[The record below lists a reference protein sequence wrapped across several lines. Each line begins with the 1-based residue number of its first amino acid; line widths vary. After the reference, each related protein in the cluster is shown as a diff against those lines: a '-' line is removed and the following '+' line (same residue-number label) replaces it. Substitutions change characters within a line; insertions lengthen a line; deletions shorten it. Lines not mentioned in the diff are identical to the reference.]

1 MNFTSIY
8 SYLKTRFYNFIN
20 LFWYLFDYIGK
31 FRPTYLSKKTLLN
44 DLDVDYMPPRFV
56 EEEKKEEEEQNEEK
70 KEDDLMEGVDST
82 VKQVYFNKDEI
93 VSMFNESKK
102 NFSSSSTLH
111 EKIYYFSKLTT
122 FQFRKMD
129 KIIKEEL
136 DKLWETETEEVFLSI
151 LKQVDWSI
159 SRDYYI
165 KHFYNS
171 KLLYYKVISAR
182 PLFQKV
188 FYDDVYKHKEKERN
202 VYNDTLKFLFA
213 RASDENES
221 INIRAD
227 CLDTIV
233 TYGRKH
239 EQEKADDMIRE
250 LGQLYV
256 DNKERTIYTNSQN
269 VHTKGIQKTAISSLK
284 NLATYHRPNENVDA
298 IYEMILNKLMDQ
310 EEKRE
315 KVIKSLKRILID
327 PTLFQGFNVSQ
338 ILSIIWQEIE
348 RLAYCKDDLENR
360 LIEELYDADE
370 TCSSGYF
377 TRLINV
383 LSGYSPHVKIGI
395 TIEEELIARVT
406 NSIKTHINAL
416 DFLDKERLALEM
428 MEEDKDPNSFRN
440 KLRART
446 FEDIWNN
453 IILADNYTEK
463 IKEEHIREMVY
474 IRLKSF
480 FGN

>member
-1 MNFTSIY
+1 MNFT
-8 SYLKTRFYNFIN
+8 TFYHYILSKLYKFTN
-20 LFWYLFDYIGK
+20 LFWILHDYIGNL
-31 FRPTYLSKKTLLN
+31 RPSPPSKTTLIS
-44 DLDVDYMPPRFV
+44 DIVSPQSSPPF
-56 EEEKKEEEEQNEEK
+56 EFEKEEEEQEEK
-70 KEDDLMEGVDST
+70 KVEENDELMEGVDSS

-93 VSMFNESKK
+93 VSMFNESKN
-102 NFSSSSTLH
+102 NFLTAADLQ
-111 EKIYYFSKLTT
+111 EKIYYFTKLST

-129 KIIKEEL
+129 KIIKEQL
-136 DKLWETETEEVFLSI
+136 DTLWVSETEEVFLSI

-159 SRDYYI
+159 SKEYYI

-182 PLFQKV
+182 PVFQKV

-202 VYNDTLKFLFA
+202 VYNDTLKFLFN
-213 RASDENES
+213 RAADENES

-239 EQEKADDMIRE
+239 EKEKADDMILE
-250 LGQLYV
+250 LGQLYIA
-256 DNKERTIYTNSQN
+256 DKERSFYTNSQN
-269 VHTKGIQKTAISSLK
+269 VHTRGIQKTAISSLT
-284 NLATYHRPNENVDA
+284 NLATYHRPSENVDA
-298 IYEMILNKLMDQ
+298 IYEMILNKLVSD

-315 KVIKSLKRILID
+315 KVIKSLKRIIID

-348 RLAYCKDDLENR
+348 RLEKYKDELENR

-383 LSGYSPHVKIGI
+383 LSGFSPHVKIGI
-395 TIEEELIARVT
+395 TIEEELIARVIQG
-406 NSIKTHINAL
+406 IKNHINAL
-416 DFLDKERLALEM
+416 DFLDKERLSLEI
-428 MEEDKDPNSFRN
+428 MEEDNDPTSFRN
-440 KLRART
+440 QLRSRT
-446 FEDIWNN
+446 YQDLWEN
-453 IILADNYTEK
+453 IVLKDNYTGH
-463 IKEEHIREMVY
+463 IKEEHIKEMIDIKLRDY
-474 IRLKSF
+474 
-480 FGN
+480 FGK